1 MERRVVRKE
10 VIRLNLIK
18 MSGAQAVVEA
28 LRREGVEVVFGYPGG
43 ANMPIYDA
51 LYDFQD
57 TALNEKCLRH
67 VLARHEQSAAH
78 MADGY
83 ARASGRV
90 GVCMATSGPGAT
102 NLMTGLATA
111 YMDSSPVLAITG
123 QVPSY
128 MIGSDAFQETDVV
141 GMATSVTKYTFQP
154 LRVRDVPYSVKAA
167 LYLAATRR
175 PQPVLVD
182 IPKDVQQNVDEV
194 EFPDRVDFEN
204 YQPLPDPDPTIVKTI
219 SRAMLGAERPII
231 MAGGGVKMAN
241 AYRELQTFAELL
253 MAPVVT
259 SFMGKGAFPENHPL
273 SLGCMGMHG
282 SERTNKLITQ
292 CDVFLVIGSRF
303 SDRTTGK
310 IEKFDPNIKVIHID
324 ADKAE
329 IGKNYKLPVVSLVA
343 DAKKALQMLI
353 REVEA
358 GMLGRQRDVWV
369 KRTEEVVAVV
379 KTAFD
384 GNGTYLSGVETI
396 KILRRLLPTKT
407 IVTTEV
413 GQHQMW
419 CEQHF
424 QVIEPRTF
432 FSSGG
437 LGTMGF
443 GFPAALGAKVAKPD
457 RPVVDIAGDGSFL
470 MTQNSLATSIEE
482 EIPVTVVILNNHM
495 LGMVAQWQRHFY
507 NRRYSAVELGRSPDF
522 VKLAESY
529 GAEGVRV
536 QTIPELES
544 AVNRAINSPV
554 TTVIDVPISPEE
566 NVLPMLPPSAGLK
579 EMIIG

>member
-1 MERRVVRKE
+1 MYKKQVL
-10 VIRLNLIK
+10 RLNLPR

-28 LRREGVEVVFGYPGG
+28 LLREGVEAVFGLPGG

-51 LYDFQD
+51 LYDCDSFRY
-57 TALNEKCLRH
+57 TPLNEKSLRH
-67 VLARHEQSAAH
+67 ILARHEQSAAH

-83 ARASGRV
+83 ARASGKV
-90 GVCMATSGPGAT
+90 GVCMGTSGPGAT
-102 NLMTGLATA
+102 NLLTGLATA
-111 YMDSSPVLAITG
+111 YMDSSPVVAITG

-128 MIGSDAFQETDVV
+128 MIGTDAFQETDIV

-154 LRVRDVPYSVKAA
+154 LRVRDVPYSIKAA
-167 LYLAATRR
+167 FYLAATRR

-182 IPKDVQQNVDEV
+182 IPKDVQQGEDEV
-194 EFPDRVDFEN
+194 EFPERVDFPN
-204 YQPLPDPDPTIVKTI
+204 YQPLPDPDPVVVKTI
-219 SRAMLGAERPII
+219 ANAILRAQRPVIL
-231 MAGGGVKMAN
+231 AGGGIKMAN
-241 AYRELQTFAELL
+241 AYRELQALAELL
-253 MAPVVT
+253 VAPVVT

-282 SERTNKLITQ
+282 SERTNKLIPE
-292 CDVFLVIGSRF
+292 CDVLLVVGSRL

-310 IEKFDPNIKVIHID
+310 IEKFASNTKVIHID

-329 IGKNYKLPVVSLVA
+329 IGKNHKLTVVSLVA
-343 DAKKALQMLI
+343 DAKKALQALI
-353 REVEA
+353 REIEA
-358 GMLGRQRDVWV
+358 GTLSGKRDAWV
-369 KRTEEVVAVV
+369 KRAQEVVVMA
-379 KTAFD
+379 KTEFD
-384 GNGTYLSGVETI
+384 GNGSRLSGAETI
-396 KILRRLLPTKT
+396 RMLRRFLPPEA

-443 GFPAALGAKVAKPD
+443 GFPAALGAKVARPD
-457 RPVVDIAGDGSFL
+457 LPVFDIAGDGSFL
-470 MTQNSLATSIEE
+470 MTENSLATSIEE
-482 EIPVTVVILNNHM
+482 QIPVTVVILNNRM
-495 LGMVAQWQRHFY
+495 LGMVAQWQRFFY
-507 NRRYSAVELGRSPDF
+507 NRRYSATQLGRSPDF
-522 VKLAESY
+522 VKLAQSY

-536 QTIPELES
+536 ETLLDLET
-544 AVNRAINSPV
+544 ALDRAMRSSV

-566 NVLPMLPPSAGLK
+566 NVLPMLPPGAGIK
-579 EMIIG
+579 EMIVG

>member
-1 MERRVVRKE
+1 MT
-10 VIRLNLIK
+10 
-18 MSGAQAVVEA
+18 GAQAVVEV
-28 LRREGVEVVFGYPGG
+28 LEREGVEAVFGHPGG
-43 ANMPIYDA
+43 ANMPIYDV
-51 LYDFQD
+51 LYDHQ
-57 TALNEKCLRH
+57 NPREYKGIRH
-67 VLARHEQSAAH
+67 ILARHEQSAAH

-111 YMDSSPVLAITG
+111 YMDSSSVVAITG
-123 QVPSY
+123 QVPTFV
-128 MIGSDAFQETDVV
+128 IGTDGFQESDVV
-141 GMATSVTKYTFQP
+141 GMATSVTKYAFQP
-154 LRVRDVPYSVKAA
+154 LRVRDVPYMLKAA
-167 LYLAATRR
+167 FYLAATRR

-182 IPKDVQQNVDEV
+182 IPKDVQQGEDDV
-194 EFPDRVDFEN
+194 EFPDHVNFPN

-219 SRAMLGAERPII
+219 ARTVLTAERPII
-231 MAGGGVKMAN
+231 LAGGGVKMAN
-241 AYRELQTFAELL
+241 AYRELQAFAELL
-253 MAPVVT
+253 VAPVAT
-259 SFMGKGAFPENHPL
+259 SFMGKGVFPENHPL

-282 SERTNKLITQ
+282 SERTNKLLPE
-292 CDVFLVIGSRF
+292 CDVLLVIGSRF

-310 IEKFDPNIKVIHID
+310 IEKFCPNTKVIHID

-343 DAKKALQMLI
+343 DAKKALQHLI

-358 GMLGRQRDVWV
+358 GMLGQQREGWIKKTHDVMTMA
-369 KRTEEVVAVV
+369 KSELDISASH
-379 KTAFD
+379 
-384 GNGTYLSGVETI
+384 LSGVETI
-396 KILRRLLPTKT
+396 KMLRRFLPSKA

-443 GFPAALGAKVAKPD
+443 GFPAALGAKVARPD
-457 RPVVDIAGDGSFL
+457 VPVIDIAGDGSFL
-470 MTQNSLATSIEE
+470 MTENSLATSIEE
-482 EIPVTVVILNNHM
+482 QIPVTVIILNNQM
-495 LGMVAQWQRHFY
+495 LGMVAQWQRFFY
-507 NRRYSAVELGRSPDF
+507 KSRYSSVHLGKVPDY
-522 VKLAESY
+522 VKLAEAY
-529 GAEGVRV
+529 GATGVRV
-536 QTIPELES
+536 NTIPELES
-544 AVNRAINSPV
+544 AVTRAIQSNV

-566 NVLPMLPPSAGLK
+566 NVLPMLPPGAGIK

>member
-1 MERRVVRKE
+1 M
-10 VIRLNLIK
+10 LNMTKL
-18 MSGAQAVVEA
+18 SGAQAVVEA
-28 LRREGVEVVFGYPGG
+28 LLREGVEVAFGYPGG

-51 LYDFQD
+51 MYEIESFRF
-57 TALNEKCLRH
+57 TPLNETSFRH
-67 VLARHEQSAAH
+67 ILARHEQSAAH

-111 YMDSSPVLAITG
+111 YMDSSPVVAITG

-128 MIGSDAFQETDVV
+128 AIGSDAFQETDVV
-141 GMATSVTKYTFQP
+141 GMATSVTKYAFQP
-154 LRVRDVPYSVKAA
+154 LHVREVPYCMKAA
-167 LYLAATRR
+167 FYLATTRR

-182 IPKDVQQNVDEV
+182 IPKDVQQAEDELY
-194 EFPDRVDFEN
+194 FPETVDFPN
-204 YQPLPDPDPTIVKTI
+204 YRPLPDPDPMVVKTI
-219 SRAMLGAERPII
+219 SRALLEAQRPVVL
-231 MAGGGVKMAN
+231 AGGGVKMAN
-241 AYRELQTFAELL
+241 AYHELQALAELL
-253 MAPVVT
+253 VAPVVT

-282 SERTNKLITQ
+282 SERTNKLIPEA
-292 CDVFLVIGSRF
+292 DVLLVVGSRL

-310 IEKFDPNIKVIHID
+310 IEKFAPNTKIIHVD

-343 DAKKALQMLI
+343 DAKKAL
-353 REVEA
+353 EA
-358 GMLGRQRDVWV
+358 ILHELGVGMLGQQRDTWV
-369 KRTEEVVAVV
+369 KRAHEVLAIARTE
-379 KTAFD
+379 FD
-384 GNGTYLSGVETI
+384 GNGSYLSGAETI
-396 KILRRLLPTKT
+396 KMLRRFLPPNA

-443 GFPAALGAKVAKPD
+443 GFPAALGAKVARPD
-457 RPVVDIAGDGSFL
+457 VPVIDVAGDGSFL
-470 MTQNSLATSIEE
+470 MTENSLATSIEE
-482 EIPVTVVILNNHM
+482 EIPVTVVILNNRM
-495 LGMVAQWQRHFY
+495 LGMVAQWQRFFY
-507 NRRYSAVELGRSPDF
+507 KRRYSAVQLGKSPDF
-522 VKLAESY
+522 VKLAQSY

-536 QTIPELES
+536 STSPELEM
-544 AVNRAINSPV
+544 AINRAIRSPV

-566 NVLPMLPPSAGLK
+566 NVLPMLPPGAGIK
-579 EMIIG
+579 EMVVG

>member
-1 MERRVVRKE
+1 
-10 VIRLNLIK
+10 LTK
-18 MSGAQAVVEA
+18 MSGAHAVVEA
-28 LRREGVEVVFGYPGG
+28 LRREGVDVVFGYPGG

-51 LYDFQD
+51 LYESQSFQY
-57 TALNEKCLRH
+57 TPLNEKSIHH

-111 YMDSSPVLAITG
+111 YMDSSPVVAITG

-128 MIGSDAFQETDVV
+128 VIGTDGFQETDVV

-154 LRVRDVPYSVKAA
+154 LRVRDVPYSIKAA
-167 LYLAATRR
+167 FYLARTRR

-182 IPKDVQQNVDEV
+182 IPKDVQQAEEEV
-194 EFPDRVDFEN
+194 EFQEQVNFPN
-204 YQPLPDPDPTIVKTI
+204 YGPLPDPDPMIVKTMA
-219 SRAMLGAERPII
+219 RVVLEAQRPVIL
-231 MAGGGVKMAN
+231 AGGGVKVAN
-241 AYRELQTFAELL
+241 AYRELQAFAELL
-253 MAPVVT
+253 CAPVVT

-282 SERTNKLITQ
+282 SERTNKLIPES
-292 CDVFLVIGSRF
+292 DVLLVIGSRL

-310 IEKFDPNIKVIHID
+310 IEKFAPNTKLIHVD

-329 IGKNYKLPVVSLVA
+329 IGKNYKLPVLSLVA
-343 DAKKALQMLI
+343 DAKKALHSLI

-358 GMLGRQRDVWV
+358 GMMGRKRDTWTMRAQDVTIMA
-369 KRTEEVVAVV
+369 TER
-379 KTAFD
+379 D
-384 GNGTYLSGVETI
+384 GNGSYLSGVEII
-396 KILRRLLPTKT
+396 KMLRRFLPAKA

-443 GFPAALGAKVAKPD
+443 GFPAALGAKVAKPET
-457 RPVVDIAGDGSFL
+457 PVVDIAGDGSFL
-470 MTQNSLATSIEE
+470 MTENSLATSVEE
-482 EIPVTVVILNNHM
+482 QIPVTVVILNNRM
-495 LGMVAQWQRHFY
+495 LGMVAQWQRQFY
-507 NRRYSAVELGRSPDF
+507 NRRYSAVHLGRSPDF
-522 VKLAESY
+522 VKLAEAY
-529 GAEGVRV
+529 GAEGVRAENLL
-536 QTIPELES
+536 ELES
-544 AVNRAINSPV
+544 AVNRAIRSPV
-554 TTVIDVPISPEE
+554 TTVIDVPISSEE
-566 NVLPMLPPSAGLK
+566 NVLPMLPPGAGIK
-579 EMIIG
+579 EMIVG

>member
-1 MERRVVRKE
+1 
-10 VIRLNLIK
+10 
-18 MSGAQAVVEA
+18 MSGASAVVEA
-28 LRREGVEVVFGYPGG
+28 LRREGVDVVFGVPGG

-51 LYDFQD
+51 MYEVESFRY
-57 TALNEKCLRH
+57 TPLNESSFRH
-67 VLARHEQSAAH
+67 ILTRHEQSAAH

-111 YMDSSPVLAITG
+111 YMDSVPVVAVTG

-141 GMATSVTKYTFQP
+141 GMATSVTKYAFQP
-154 LRVRDVPYSVKAA
+154 LRVQDVPYCIKAA
-167 LYLAATRR
+167 FYLATTRR

-182 IPKDVQQNVDEV
+182 VPKDVQQAEDEVLFPESV
-194 EFPDRVDFEN
+194 EFPN
-204 YQPLPDPDPTIVKTI
+204 YRPLPDPDPMVVKTI
-219 SRAMLGAERPII
+219 CRAILGAQRPVIL
-231 MAGGGVKMAN
+231 AGGGVKMAN
-241 AYRELQTFAELL
+241 AYRELQALAELL
-253 MAPVVT
+253 VAPVVT

-282 SERTNKLITQ
+282 SERTNNLIPES
-292 CDVFLVIGSRF
+292 DLLLVIGSRL

-310 IEKFDPNIKVIHID
+310 LEKFAPNTKLIHID

-329 IGKNYKLPVVSLVA
+329 IGKNYKQPVVSLVA
-343 DAKKALQMLI
+343 DAKKALQAVLYELGVGI
-353 REVEA
+353 A
-358 GMLGRQRDVWV
+358 GQQRDAWV
-369 KRTEEVVAVV
+369 KRAQEVVVMA
-379 KTAFD
+379 KTELD
-384 GNGTYLSGVETI
+384 GNGHYLSGVETV
-396 KILRRLLPTKT
+396 KMLRRFLPTNA

-419 CEQHF
+419 CEQHYK
-424 QVIEPRTF
+424 VIEPRTF

-443 GFPAALGAKVAKPD
+443 GFPAALGAKVARPD
-457 RPVVDIAGDGSFL
+457 VPVVDVAGDGSFQ
-470 MTQNSLATSIEE
+470 MTENSLATSVEE
-482 EIPVTVVILNNHM
+482 QIPVTVVILNNRM
-495 LGMVAQWQRHFY
+495 LGMVAQWQRFFY
-507 NRRYSAVELGRSPDF
+507 NRRYSAVELGQSPDF
-522 VKLAESY
+522 VKLAEAY

-536 QTIPELES
+536 NTIPELE
-544 AVNRAINSPV
+544 AAMNRAIRSPV

-566 NVLPMLPPSAGLK
+566 NVLPMLPPGAGIK
-579 EMIIG
+579 EMVLG

>member
-1 MERRVVRKE
+1 VEYSKGVFD
-10 VIRLNLIK
+10 LNLK
-18 MSGAQAVVEA
+18 MTGAQAVVEV
-28 LRREGVEVVFGYPGG
+28 LEREGVEAVFGHPGG
-43 ANMPIYDA
+43 ANMPIYDV
-51 LYDFQD
+51 LYDHQ
-57 TALNEKCLRH
+57 NPREYKGIRH
-67 VLARHEQSAAH
+67 ILARHEQSAAH

-111 YMDSSPVLAITG
+111 YMDSSSVVAITG
-123 QVPSY
+123 QVPTFV
-128 MIGSDAFQETDVV
+128 IGTDGFQESDVV
-141 GMATSVTKYTFQP
+141 GMATSVTKYAFQP
-154 LRVRDVPYSVKAA
+154 LRVRDVPYMLKAA
-167 LYLAATRR
+167 FYLAATRR

-182 IPKDVQQNVDEV
+182 IPKDVQQGEDDV
-194 EFPDRVDFEN
+194 EFPDHVNFPN

-219 SRAMLGAERPII
+219 ARTVLTAERPII
-231 MAGGGVKMAN
+231 LAGGGVKMAN
-241 AYRELQTFAELL
+241 AYRELQAFAELL
-253 MAPVVT
+253 VAPVAT
-259 SFMGKGAFPENHPL
+259 SFMGKGVFPENHPL

-282 SERTNKLITQ
+282 SERTNKLLPE
-292 CDVFLVIGSRF
+292 CDVLLVIGSRF

-310 IEKFDPNIKVIHID
+310 IEKFCPNTKVIHID

-343 DAKKALQMLI
+343 DAKKALQHLI

-358 GMLGRQRDVWV
+358 GMLGQQREGWIKKTHDVMTMA
-369 KRTEEVVAVV
+369 KSELDISASH
-379 KTAFD
+379 
-384 GNGTYLSGVETI
+384 LSGVETI
-396 KILRRLLPTKT
+396 KMLRRFLPSKA

-443 GFPAALGAKVAKPD
+443 GFPAALGAKVARPD
-457 RPVVDIAGDGSFL
+457 VPVIDIAGDGSFL
-470 MTQNSLATSIEE
+470 MTENSLATSIEE
-482 EIPVTVVILNNHM
+482 QIPVTVIILNNQM
-495 LGMVAQWQRHFY
+495 LGMVAQWQRFFY
-507 NRRYSAVELGRSPDF
+507 KSRYSSVHLGKVPDY
-522 VKLAESY
+522 VKLAEAY
-529 GAEGVRV
+529 GATGVRV
-536 QTIPELES
+536 NTIPELES
-544 AVNRAINSPV
+544 AVTRAIQSNV

-566 NVLPMLPPSAGLK
+566 NVLPMLPPGAGIK

>member
-1 MERRVVRKE
+1 MT
-10 VIRLNLIK
+10 K
-18 MSGAQAVVEA
+18 MSGASAVVEA
-28 LRREGVEVVFGYPGG
+28 LRREHVDVVFGVPGG

-51 LYDFQD
+51 MYEFESFRC
-57 TALNEKCLRH
+57 TPLNETGIRH
-67 VLARHEQSAAH
+67 ILARHEQCAAH

-111 YMDSSPVLAITG
+111 YMDSSPIVAITG

-128 MIGSDAFQETDVV
+128 AIGSDAFQETDVV

-154 LRVRDVPYSVKAA
+154 LSVQDVPYSIKAA
-167 LYLAATRR
+167 FYLASTRR

-182 IPKDVQQNVDEV
+182 VPKDVQQAEDEV
-194 EFPDRVDFEN
+194 YFPEKVDFPN
-204 YQPLPDPDPTIVKTI
+204 YRPLPDPDLMVVKTI
-219 SRAMLGAERPII
+219 SRALLEAQRPVIL
-231 MAGGGVKMAN
+231 AGGGVKMAN
-241 AYRELQTFAELL
+241 AYVELQALAELL
-253 MAPVVT
+253 VAPVVT

-282 SERTNKLITQ
+282 SERTNKLIPES
-292 CDVFLVIGSRF
+292 DLLLVIGSRL

-310 IEKFDPNIKVIHID
+310 LEKFAPNTKLVHID

-343 DAKKALQMLI
+343 DAKKALQALLHEL
-353 REVEA
+353 EV
-358 GMLGRQRDVWV
+358 GITGQQRDAWV
-369 KRTEEVVAVV
+369 KRAQEAVV
-379 KTAFD
+379 LAKSEFD
-384 GNGTYLSGVETI
+384 GNGSYLSGAETI
-396 KILRRLLPTKT
+396 KMLRRFLPANV
-407 IVTTEV
+407 IITTEV

-419 CEQHF
+419 CEQHWK
-424 QVIEPRTF
+424 VIEPRTF
-432 FSSGG
+432 LSSGG

-443 GFPAALGAKVAKPD
+443 GFPAALGAKVARPD
-457 RPVVDIAGDGSFL
+457 VPVIDIAGDGSFL
-470 MTQNSLATSIEE
+470 MTENSLATSVEE
-482 EIPVTVVILNNHM
+482 QIPVTVIILNNRV

-507 NRRYSAVELGRSPDF
+507 NRRYSAVDLGRSPDF

-529 GAEGVRV
+529 GAEGVRAS
-536 QTIPELES
+536 TFPELET
-544 AVNRAINSPV
+544 AVNRAIRSPV

-566 NVLPMLPPSAGLK
+566 DVLPMLPPGAGIK
-579 EMIIG
+579 EMVVG